1 MYSWLGGVMRCNA
14 FQPSMTGSPL
24 LPAPP
29 ISNDEDDEDWDTT
42 LVVHEDML
50 IVPLERRHSGWE
62 AVEKE
67 WAKKKQQQQPGGSK
81 LSSDLAKDAR
91 TAMAHFPYPQLSI
104 PTPQIE
110 FDFRMKIVLNSQF
123 ASVSV
128 NDGFKKLT
136 TVTGGMWSGHFGH
149 GVVVSGGQESQD
161 ISSEKVVATQVEA
174 FHRLQTVDEPAAY
187 IECKAR
193 GCRTGPPEVMKAL
206 EQPETTQQ
214 VDPRLCQYRVFI
226 TMKTS
231 DKRYAEKLNSGMWI
245 GSCLWKGL
253 EVVYDAYRIS

>member
-1 MYSWLGGVMRCNA
+1 MA
-14 FQPSMTGSPL
+14 GSTL
-24 LPAPP
+24 LPPP
-29 ISNDEDDEDWDTT
+29 PAEEDSDWDTT

-50 IVPLERRHSGWE
+50 KVSLERRHSGWE
-62 AVEKE
+62 AVEKKWTE
-67 WAKKKQQQQPGGSK
+67 EKQPQPGSK
-81 LSSDLAKDAR
+81 LSSDLAKEASA
-91 TAMAHFPYPQLSI
+91 AMAHFPYPQMSI
-104 PTPQIE
+104 PSPQIE
-110 FDFRMKIVLNSQF
+110 FDFRMKIILNSQF

-136 TVTGGMWSGHFGH
+136 TVTEGMWSGHFGH

-161 ISSEKVVATQVEA
+161 ISSGKTVATQVEA
-174 FHRLQTVDEPAAY
+174 SHRLQTGDEPPAY

-193 GCRTGPPEVMKAL
+193 GCRTGPAEVMKAL
-206 EQPETTQQ
+206 EQTETSEQ
-214 VDPRLCQYRVFI
+214 VDPRLCQYRIFI

-231 DKRYAEKLNSGMWI
+231 DERYAEKLNGGMWI